1 MRQSTHNPFKV
12 LLPKMA
18 MDSPGVLTAILS
30 CILLLQQLEDTSEA
44 TSVGTLAIIMLLR
57 SYEEVYS
64 EDFDKHR
71 THTYDAGQIVLTTC
85 LQCAGHEA
93 GSCPA
98 SDASASCLPEK
109 SNIAYFLMRWYTYVN
124 VIGALPSTKCREQ
137 YLRAYRSHGN
147 HSAVDWW
154 AGDIDLATHP
164 QREIDYLLGFY
175 MRMFPHLVDLA
186 FLLDEAEAYLR
197 NPGID
202 RFCLPQHIVVVALE
216 LKERLIRD
224 NEAAEARR
232 LLLDNTLRC
241 TNKLFLCMGL
251 LKLYQCVLLV
261 PRGLPLVQGLV
272 TQMAHILRDFIEPGS
287 PVEICTICCNFCCG
301 CDVEDA

>member
-18 MDSPGVLTAILS
+18 MDSPGVLTAILVFGAKATQTLNNSHDNDALIGQLLGQS
-30 CILLLQQLEDTSEA
+30 CSLLLQQLEDTSEA
-44 TSVGTLAIIMLLR
+44 TSVGTLATIMLLR

-98 SDASASCLPEK
+98 SDASASRLPEK

-124 VIGALPSTKCREQ
+124 VIGALPSTKGREQ

-232 LLLDNTLRC
+232 LLL
-241 TNKLFLCMGL
+241 
-251 LKLYQCVLLV
+251 
-261 PRGLPLVQGLV
+261 
-272 TQMAHILRDFIEPGS
+272 
-287 PVEICTICCNFCCG
+287 VETML
-301 CDVEDA
+301 ETRARAAQ